1 MVSETYSVP
10 LVKVPGYHLAPLK
23 RSLLT
28 INLKLNSAKV
38 RVKLTIELNKTFT
51 HKPLSSLLNFRV
63 GAMRV
68 GLSIIAAAGLSTGVT
83 MIVANAAAG
92 AQESLALDEVA
103 AVSAAIE
110 PETILDSELAAS
122 LDTAAL
128 DAAVLD
134 AAASVEEDLRS
145 SHEISVDAVLHRPA
159 TDARQISADGLDLI
173 KFFEGYSETGYL
185 LGDGR
190 CTIGWGH
197 TVLEEERP
205 GAECEEWTITEAE
218 ATDYL
223 LEHLEF
229 FEASVDNYF
238 TRELTQHQFD
248 ALVSFSYNVGEAYLK
263 YNWSTAPSD
272 EYFSK
277 TMMLYVKPAQFTEGL
292 TIRRTAEVELF
303 NSPEDE
309 NPIPAMIE
317 VLAAQR
323 LEREQRL
330 AAEAAAAAGA

>member
-1 MVSETYSVP
+1 MANLLQEISTYKPIENLLGYSAVAT
-10 LVKVPGYHLAPLK
+10 KVALA
-23 RSLLT
+23 
-28 INLKLNSAKV
+28 A
-38 RVKLTIELNKTFT
+38 
-51 HKPLSSLLNFRV
+51 
-63 GAMRV
+63 
-68 GLSIIAAAGLSTGVT
+68 IAA
-83 MIVANAAAG
+83 VAISIGATVISSNDAAG
-92 AQESLALDEVA
+92 AEVPLEIEAVDTVPA
-103 AVSAAIE
+103 AELETGLEAVE
-110 PETILDSELAAS
+110 PEAVDSVLADAVDAILVE
-122 LDTAAL
+122 DT
-128 DAAVLD
+128 
-134 AAASVEEDLRS
+134 RT
-145 SHEISVDAVLHRPA
+145 SHEISVDAVLHRPETA
-159 TDARQISADGLDLI
+159 ARQISAEGLDLI
-173 KFFEGYSETGYL
+173 KFFEGYSATGYL

-205 GAECEEWTITEAE
+205 GAECEEWEITEAE
-218 ATDYL
+218 ATEYL
-223 LEHLEF
+223 LGHLEY

-238 TRELTQHQFD
+238 TRDLNQHQFD

-263 YNWSTAPSD
+263 YNWSTAPTD
-272 EYFSK
+272 AYFSK

-303 NSPEDE
+303 NAPEDE